1 MRPAGRSSLPDSACL
16 LSPLS
21 THKVHWL
28 CSPRSRSTGQQCS
41 ADDGMTPRPQK
52 GKAAAQALAEVG
64 DEDHVQPIGTV
75 SRCMPATPAR
85 RCGLASHA
93 RRGREGQGLVLVLVP
108 ALRGVRPISKI
119 LHTVHSPHRAE
130 FFFFLEACL
139 LSPPLPCPGRYY
151 YYTSAKRA
159 SVRTDRGADSHR
171 RPDGRQGWLGAPA
184 VPCRAVPCH
193 VNVSYAF
200 SSCP

>member
-1 MRPAGRSSLPDSACL
+1 
-16 LSPLS
+16 
-21 THKVHWL
+21 
-28 CSPRSRSTGQQCS
+28 
-41 ADDGMTPRPQK
+41 MTPRPQK

-75 SRCMPATPAR
+75 SRCMPTTPAR
-85 RCGLASHA
+85 RCGLASLA

-119 LHTVHSPHRAE
+119 RHTVHSPHRAE
-130 FFFFLEACL
+130 VFFFWKPACSRLRCRAQATTTTLAPNEQVLEQTAVQT
-139 LSPPLPCPGRYY
+139 G
-151 YYTSAKRA
+151 TVAQTDA
-159 SVRTDRGADSHR
+159 SGGVRGACC
-171 RPDGRQGWLGAPA
+171 A